1 MIQSLLI
8 HDSIIMIQCGAAP
21 PRPAYQKRGTRRDPN
36 PRRPRNTGKAAGSN
50 WRVARRRPLSK
61 SGEESARRLRAPP
74 NCKAATRAESEK
86 SEKARRVPVSTT
98 AQPTI
103 IGCAGGP
110 AALPETDRRSP
121 ARKARKILQNAYTR
135 TPTQNG
141 DRRGRG
147 PTPDA
152 LRGVRTGPDNRRP
165 HPPPS
170 RKPAAGAASPIIR
183 TSNSTSACTVS
194 EPKKRTNPP
203 MRGGFGNPNRT
214 DQMLISAYEKNT
226 RRKRCWKRRPKG

>member
-1 MIQSLLI
+1 MRRRAAAARVPKARNQKGSEP
-8 HDSIIMIQCGAAP
+8 AAP
-21 PRPAYQKRGTRRDPN
+21 PKHRESRGFELAGGAPPA
-36 PRRPRNTGKAAGSN
+36 
-50 WRVARRRPLSK
+50 PLK
-61 SGEESARRLRAPP
+61 SGRGKCLRRLRAPP

>member
-21 PRPAYQKRGTRRDPN
+21 PQPAYQKRGTRRDPN

-61 SGEESARRLRAPP
+61 SGEENAQRLRAPP

-86 SEKARRVPVSTT
+86 SEKARRVPVSPT

-121 ARKARKILQNAYTR
+121 ARKARKILQTHIHAHQHRMGTEGVAAPHPTR
-135 TPTQNG
+135 FAASG
-141 DRRGRG
+141 RGRIIEG
-147 PTPDA
+147 
-152 LRGVRTGPDNRRP
+152 RTRRP
-165 HPPPS
+165 RGNPRRARPRRLFALPTARPHARSQS
-170 RKPAAGAASPIIR
+170 RKTNQPPHAGWVREPKPYESDAH
-183 TSNSTSACTVS
+183 SAC
-194 EPKKRTNPP
+194 
-203 MRGGFGNPNRT
+203 
-214 DQMLISAYEKNT
+214 EKNT